1 MAGEVT
7 ATDDQFIKAHN
18 VKDSNYRIIKTAG
31 ASTQSCSHE
40 GLFFFLSHPACPAD
54 APSASRLVLSVGSL
68 FPLRKVVLTYIQ
80 HHYEKD

>member
-40 GLFFFLSHPACPAD
+40 GLFFLSHPACPED
-54 APSASRLVLSVGSL
+54 APSASRLSVGSL